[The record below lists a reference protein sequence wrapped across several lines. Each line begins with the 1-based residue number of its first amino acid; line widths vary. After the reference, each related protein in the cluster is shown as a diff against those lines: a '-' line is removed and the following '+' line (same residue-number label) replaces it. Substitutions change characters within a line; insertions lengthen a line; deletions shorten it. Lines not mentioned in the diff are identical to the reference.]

1 MLPYFI
7 SFKEITLSLVQR
19 PNQGKKFLK
28 FLTERSTSIQ
38 KLYHLHIEKFGKVF
52 GHEER
57 MLQQIE
63 AAEER
68 PNDGWKKATVMRL
81 A

>member
-1 MLPYFI
+1 MLPYFT

-19 PNQGKKFLK
+19 PNQGEKFLK
-28 FLTERSTSIQ
+28 FLTERSTSIH

-57 MLQQIE
+57 MLQQIG
-63 AAEER
+63 AAEEK
-68 PNDGWKKATVMRL
+68 PNDGWKKPQ
-81 A
+81 

>member
-1 MLPYFI
+1 MNIFQ
-7 SFKEITLSLVQR
+7 E
-19 PNQGKKFLK
+19 
-28 FLTERSTSIQ
+28 
-38 KLYHLHIEKFGKVF
+38 LYPLHIEKFGKVF

-57 MLQQIE
+57 MLLQQIE
-63 AAEER
+63 GTEEK